1 MLPWRWGT
9 PTGLDAAKNTGTAIG
24 LCKELLFSPYCL
36 FIVRRRI
43 RWRDRHILKRL
54 RGNAMSFM
62 SPLQWI
68 VILAVVLLLFGGRGK
83 VSAIMGDFGKGLR
96 NFKTGLKGD
105 EADAAAEDD
114 AEVEVIEAAPAAKK
128 ATKKKAPAKKA
139 AKKATATKATAKK
152 AASKKASKKSAA
164 KK

>member
-1 MLPWRWGT
+1 
-9 PTGLDAAKNTGTAIG
+9 
-24 LCKELLFSPYCL
+24 
-36 FIVRRRI
+36 
-43 RWRDRHILKRL
+43 
-54 RGNAMSFM
+54 MSFM

-128 ATKKKAPAKKA
+128 ATKKKATAK
-139 AKKATATKATAKK
+139 KATAKK
-152 AASKKASKKSAA
+152 AASKKVSKKSAA